1 MPGASRDAVDRAA
14 LDGLDV
20 IEVQGPHARPPLL
33 VPGNEAALALR
44 LHALSYEKHLAPW
57 LASSGY
63 TEAALE
69 AVAAQVCRALDEGP
83 LSSVVIRARVT
94 HPDAGELMIGALVHL
109 SLRGVIRRFP
119 ADGRIDSSKYLYEL
133 RHPDD
138 RPAVDAQGDPA
149 GVVRAGLRLF
159 LQRHGPASVD
169 EMADSVLLTKG
180 AIRKALADLQA
191 ERIGVSGWTDDAWLL
206 ADDVRAWKRFN
217 AQDDRVVLLPYR
229 DPFVWRR
236 RPPAVLA
243 ARPASSPVLNSE
255 FRPTPI
261 ADITALHH
269 HVIVVG
275 GALAGVWEYDPKT
288 RCVITRVWKAD
299 KALRARVAAAA
310 AETETFVRQ
319 QVGDLPLSAV
329 DPAPRRA
336 KRIAF
341 CRGRGEP

>member
-20 IEVQGPHARPPLL
+20 IEVQGPHARPPML

-44 LHALSYEKHLAPW
+44 LHALSYEKHMAPW

-63 TEAALE
+63 TEAALN

-83 LSSVVIRARVT
+83 LSSALIRAQVT
-94 HPDAGELMIGALVHL
+94 HPDAAELMIGALVHL

-138 RPAVDAQGDPA
+138 RPPVDAEDDPA
-149 GVVRAGLRLF
+149 SVVREGLRLF

-169 EMADSVLLTKG
+169 EMADSILLTKG
-180 AIRKALADLQA
+180 AIRKALAELQA
-191 ERIGVSGWTDDAWLL
+191 ERIGVNGWTDDAWLL
-206 ADDVRAWKRFN
+206 ADDVRAWKRFD

-243 ARPASSPVLNSE
+243 ARPAASPVLNTE
-255 FRPTPI
+255 LRLTPI

-269 HVIVVG
+269 HVIVAG
-275 GALAGVWEYDPKT
+275 GALVGVWEYDPKT
-288 RCVITRVWKAD
+288 KHVLTRVWPGD
-299 KALRARVAAAA
+299 SSLRSRVAAASA
-310 AETETFVRQ
+310 DAETFIRQ
-319 QVGDLPLSAV
+319 QVGDVSLSAV
-329 DPAPRRA
+329 DPALRRA

-341 CRGRGEP
+341 CRGRRAS